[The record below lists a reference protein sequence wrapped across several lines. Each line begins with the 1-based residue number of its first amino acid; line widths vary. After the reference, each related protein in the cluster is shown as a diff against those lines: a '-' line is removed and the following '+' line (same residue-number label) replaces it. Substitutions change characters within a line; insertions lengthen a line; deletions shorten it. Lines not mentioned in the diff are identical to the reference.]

1 MFRKILIANRGEI
14 AVRIIRACKQLGIK
28 TVAVY
33 SEADKESLHTKLADE
48 KICIGEAQ
56 SSNSYLDMEAIITA
70 AIGTNVD
77 AIHPGFGFLSENERF
92 AEKCHIC
99 NIKFIGPSTEVI
111 KKMGDKIAAR
121 TQMEREGI
129 AVIPGTNEPVL
140 RIEDAEKKAK
150 EIGFPVIL
158 KAASGGG
165 GKGMRVVNSIK
176 ELHDSFEIA
185 QLEAENSFRDKRM
198 YLEKYMEQ
206 SYHIE
211 FQILADQYGNV
222 LHLGE
227 RDCSIQRH
235 HQKLIEEAPSI
246 NLNEKLRKQMGE
258 VAVKVAKAVKY
269 EGAGTVEFLL
279 DENGNFYFM
288 EMNTRIQVEH
298 GITEMLTGVDI
309 VKEQIRI
316 AAGEELN
323 INQSDLRIAGHAIE
337 CRINAEDPEN
347 NFIPCPGQISK
358 LHFPGGNGVRID
370 SSIYP
375 NYVIPPYYDSMLA
388 KIMVYDKDRKSAI
401 EKMKNV
407 LSELVILG
415 VKTNLD
421 FQYKIIN
428 NPVFENGNVKTD
440 FVEKIIEV

>member
-14 AVRIIRACKQLGIK
+14 AVRIIRACKQLGVK
-28 TVAVY
+28 TVAIY

-48 KICIGEAQ
+48 KICIGGAQ
-56 SSNSYLDMEAIITA
+56 SCNSYLDMEAIISA
-70 AIGTNVD
+70 AIGTNAD
-77 AIHPGFGFLSENERF
+77 AIHPGFGFLSENDRF

-99 NIKFIGPSTEVI
+99 NIKFIGPSIEVI

-121 TQMEREGI
+121 SKMASEGI
-129 AVIPGTNEPVL
+129 TVIPGTNEPVIK
-140 RIEDAEKKAK
+140 IEDAEKKAK
-150 EIGFPVIL
+150 EIGFPVVL

-165 GKGMRVVNSIK
+165 GKGMRVVKSVK
-176 ELHDSFEIA
+176 ELHDCFAIA
-185 QLEAENSFRDKRM
+185 QLEAQNSFKDKRM
-198 YLEKYMEQ
+198 YLEKYMEK
-206 SYHIE
+206 SCHIE

-235 HQKLIEEAPSI
+235 HQKLIEEAPSTYI
-246 NLNEKLRKQMGE
+246 NENLRKQMGE
-258 VAVKVAKAVKY
+258 VAVKVAKVIKY

-279 DENGNFYFM
+279 DESRKFYFM

-298 GITEMLTGVDI
+298 GITEMLTGIDI

-316 AAGEELN
+316 AAGYELN
-323 INQSDLRIAGHAIE
+323 IKQNAIRVIGHAIE

-370 SSIYP
+370 SAIYH

-407 LSELVILG
+407 LSELVISG
-415 VKTNLD
+415 VKTNLN
-421 FQYKIIN
+421 FQYIIISS
-428 NPVFENGNVKTD
+428 PDFEKGNVKTD
-440 FVEKIIEV
+440 FIEKIIEG